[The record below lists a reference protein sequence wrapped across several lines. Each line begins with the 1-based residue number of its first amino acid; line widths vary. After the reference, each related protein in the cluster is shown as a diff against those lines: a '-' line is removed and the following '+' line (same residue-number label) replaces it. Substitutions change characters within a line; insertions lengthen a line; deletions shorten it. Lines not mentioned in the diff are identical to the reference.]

1 MTESPPK
8 QRDIY
13 KQHLRE
19 EWGRWTAPASG
30 DAAHKVARIL
40 AENPQVFG
48 DDPEVL
54 RTMQS
59 IRELDE
65 KFNKRGG
72 AFFKVNNNAFITA
85 ADFTKTHVFDY
96 FNNGRPSLTALATHH
111 AQLMALDK
119 NSTDY
124 KTLLLI
130 AFRAEM
136 KTAVTPDYHNKFH
149 YLEVAAMTAN
159 LLEKNAEMVKAKV
172 PGVVPLTQHEQ
183 ALAFIAAIG
192 HDLDHDGLSNPPQ
205 DMFFDEKKSFH
216 MMEPVLH
223 KAGLSP
229 EDRDRICTILLTTSS
244 DAIKDEQGKR
254 WYGPTEVMR
263 RIVLAQRA
271 GEKIDLSKIDPA
283 NAFPGL
289 CDKLIKDPHLAEI
302 CAIVTDAD
310 VAGSSISLVSSQQYS
325 QRLANERKKAGE
337 NADLLSDQA
346 RKWFLDNIVG
356 GSYFSQAAGAVA
368 DKSLQAVRKK
378 TEQRIAQALKNN
390 PAA

>member
-1 MTESPPK
+1 MTKSPPK

-13 KQHLRE
+13 KQPLRD
-19 EWGRWTAPASG
+19 EWGRWTAPDSG
-30 DAAHKVARIL
+30 DVAHEVARIL

-48 DDPEVL
+48 DDPELL

-59 IRELDE
+59 IREMDT
-65 KFNKRGG
+65 KFSKRGG
-72 AFFKVNNNAFITA
+72 EFFKVNNNAFITA
-85 ADFTKTHVFDY
+85 ADFTKIHVFDY
-96 FNNGRPSLTALATHH
+96 FEKGRPSLTALAIHH
-111 AQLMALDK
+111 ADIMGLDK

-124 KTLLLI
+124 KTLILI

-149 YLEVAAMTAN
+149 YLDVAAMTAN
-159 LLEKNAEMVKAKV
+159 LLEKNAGMVKEKLA
-172 PGVVPLTQHEQ
+172 GVMPLTQHEQ
-183 ALAFIAAIG
+183 TLAFIAAIG

-205 DMFFDEKKSFH
+205 DMFFDEKKSFY
-216 MMEPVLH
+216 MMEPVLRR
-223 KAGLSP
+223 AGLSP

-271 GEKIDLSKIDPA
+271 GEEIDLSKIDPA
-283 NAFPGL
+283 NAFPVL
-289 CDKLIKDPHLAEI
+289 CEKLVKDPHLAEI

-310 VAGSSISLVSSQQYS
+310 VAGSSISLTSSQEYS
-325 QRLANERKKAGE
+325 QRLASERKKAGE

-356 GSYFSQAAGAVA
+356 GSYFSQAAQVVA
-368 DKSLQAVRKK
+368 DKSLQAVRRK
-378 TEQRIAQALKNN
+378 TDQRIANASS
-390 PAA
+390 